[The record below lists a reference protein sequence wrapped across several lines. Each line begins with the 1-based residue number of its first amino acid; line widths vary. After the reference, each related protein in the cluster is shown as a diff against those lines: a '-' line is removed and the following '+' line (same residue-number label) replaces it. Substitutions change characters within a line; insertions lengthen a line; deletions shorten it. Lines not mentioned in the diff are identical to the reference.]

1 MCGIC
6 GFISLKI
13 KPINKPGIIK
23 KMLGVISHR
32 GPDDEGA
39 FAENHAALGVRRL
52 SIIDLNT
59 GHQPIHNEDSS
70 LWIVHN
76 GEIYN
81 FPELREF
88 LIKKGHVFYTKSDTE
103 VIIHLYEEYG
113 YECLSKLYGMFA
125 FAIWDKK
132 KNELFIARDRF
143 GIKPLY
149 YSDFDAQLLFA
160 SEAKSILQFPG
171 FNKGLDLAALDQYL
185 TFEYVPSP
193 RSIFQK
199 IRKLQ
204 PGHYLIYKNQNVHI
218 RKYWDIG
225 VIKAENFLKEIEAE
239 EKLLGLLKNSVKRHL
254 ISDVPIGVFLSG
266 GIDSSFI
273 TALASNFSNGGIK
286 TFSIGF
292 KDDSFDESRY
302 IKQVAHICGSRHYHR
317 IFDLKDLCDLIPKT
331 AGFLDEPLADASF
344 FPAFLLA
351 KSARQ
356 EVTVALSGEGGDELF
371 AGYPTYQAHKF
382 AKYYRMIP
390 LAVRENI
397 IKRIVMNLPVSM
409 KNFSFDFKAKRFVLS
424 VDLPFELRHIYW
436 MGAFNQQDKALLYGP
451 ALKQLVNSKNIN
463 EVLNNCFSIFQ
474 ADGELNKLQ
483 YLDIKTYLEGGLL
496 TKSDRASMINSL
508 EMRVPYLDH
517 KLVEFMFSLP
527 PALRLNNFKSKYIL
541 KNTARNILPKN
552 IINRRKKG
560 FGIPLAF
567 WINDKLKSLI
577 LDVLAKDKIKKEGL
591 FNYRFI
597 EVLLKRHFSNKEDN
611 HKRIWT
617 LFMFELWL
625 EEYGNTSTILGY

>member
-13 KPINKPGIIK
+13 QPINKQDIIK
-23 KMLGVISHR
+23 KMLEVISHR

-39 FAENHAALGVRRL
+39 FMENHAALGVRRL
-52 SIIDLNT
+52 SVIDLNT

-81 FPELREF
+81 FPELKSF

-113 YECLSKLYGMFA
+113 YECLSKLNGMFA

-204 PGHYLIYKNQNVHI
+204 PGHYLIYKNQNVNI
-218 RKYWDIG
+218 TKYWDIG
-225 VIKAENFLKEIEAE
+225 VIKTTNFLKETEVE
-239 EKLLGLLKNSVKRHL
+239 EKLLGLLKNSIKRHL
-254 ISDVPIGVFLSG
+254 ISDVPLGIFLSG

-273 TALASNFSNGGIK
+273 AALASNFSSEKIK

-302 IKQVAHICGSRHYHR
+302 IKQAANICGSRHYHR
-317 IFDLKDLCDLIPKT
+317 IFDQNDLCDLIPK
-331 AGFLDEPLADASF
+331 AA
-344 FPAFLLA
+344 
-351 KSARQ
+351 
-356 EVTVALSGEGGDELF
+356 
-371 AGYPTYQAHKF
+371 
-382 AKYYRMIP
+382 
-390 LAVRENI
+390 
-397 IKRIVMNLPVSM
+397 
-409 KNFSFDFKAKRFVLS
+409 
-424 VDLPFELRHIYW
+424 
-436 MGAFNQQDKALLYGP
+436 
-451 ALKQLVNSKNIN
+451 
-463 EVLNNCFSIFQ
+463 
-474 ADGELNKLQ
+474 
-483 YLDIKTYLEGGLL
+483 
-496 TKSDRASMINSL
+496 
-508 EMRVPYLDH
+508 
-517 KLVEFMFSLP
+517 
-527 PALRLNNFKSKYIL
+527 
-541 KNTARNILPKN
+541 
-552 IINRRKKG
+552 
-560 FGIPLAF
+560 
-567 WINDKLKSLI
+567 
-577 LDVLAKDKIKKEGL
+577 GL
-591 FNYRFI
+591 F
-597 EVLLKRHFSNKEDN
+597 SQ
-611 HKRIWT
+611 
-617 LFMFELWL
+617 LFYFR
-625 EEYGNTSTILGY
+625 N